1 MGLWIQRFLAQL
13 RGSRGASQHTL
24 RAYTGDLA
32 EFQAFCGSGP
42 VDGLDRGRVR
52 AWLAQLQGRGLA
64 RASVLRKAS
73 SLRSFS
79 AYLLDEEAL
88 PIDPFLNV
96 RLPKR
101 EKSLPRFLTEA
112 EMSRLLASASPVGDE
127 GLRLRDRAMVE
138 LFYSA
143 GLRRSELRGLNVGD
157 VDFLG
162 GVVRVMGKGSRER
175 IVPVGTAAL
184 QCLRDY
190 LDSRPAKGGG
200 AQALFA
206 NGRGER
212 LSDAGVAF
220 VVRRWTRAAAALK
233 SVSPHVFRH
242 SFATHLVSRGCDI
255 RTVQDMLGH
264 KSLANT
270 QIYTHLSLEHLR
282 DVYEKAHPRGGGGC
296 PKGLSGPR
304 GPG

>member
-1 MGLWIQRFLAQL
+1 MAESLGLWIQRFLAQL
-13 RGSRGASQHTL
+13 RGGRGASPHTL

-32 EFQAFCGSGP
+32 EFGRFCGPQAG
-42 VDGLDRGRVR
+42 VQALDRGRVR
-52 AWLAQLQGRGLA
+52 AWLAELQGRGLA
-64 RASVLRKAS
+64 RTSVLRKAS
-73 SLRSFS
+73 TLKSFTT
-79 AYLLDEEAL
+79 YLLDQEA
-88 PIDPFLNV
+88 IDKDPFLNV

-101 EKSLPRFLTEA
+101 EKPLPRFLTEA
-112 EMSRLLASASPVGDE
+112 EMDKLLAAASPASEE

-162 GVVRVMGKGSRER
+162 GVLRVFGKGSRER
-175 IVPVGTAAL
+175 VVPAGQTALEAL
-184 QCLRDY
+184 RSY
-190 LDSRPAKGGG
+190 LDARPGRRGGG
-200 AQALFA
+200 EPLFS
-206 NGRGER
+206 NGKGER

-255 RTVQDMLGH
+255 RTVQEMLGH
-264 KSLANT
+264 RSLANT

-282 DVYEKAHPRGGGGC
+282 QVYDKSHPRGGNEG
-296 PKGLSGPR
+296 
-304 GPG
+304 